1 VRLHQGQLD
10 EAQQLHE
17 QSLAVREELRETST
31 IAESRSA
38 LARLKLERDEP
49 AAAQLDAGLAIDAF
63 AAEGRDAERGLATA
77 LLAQALSDQGRAP
90 DPRRTLAE
98 AQELGGASQQLAIR
112 WRIRLIEAR
121 VAAASGQTR
130 AASELLEAL
139 EREAEQARFALL
151 RLEARP
157 HRLLVAND
165 RAALVELQSEAAAAD
180 AGWIRARAEAAL
192 SR

>member
-1 VRLHQGQLD
+1 MRLHQGQLD

-38 LARLKLERDEP
+38 LTRVKLERDQP
-49 AAAQLDAGLAIDAF
+49 AAAELDAGLAIDAF

-112 WRIRLIEAR
+112 WRTA
-121 VAAASGQTR
+121 
-130 AASELLEAL
+130 
-139 EREAEQARFALL
+139 
-151 RLEARP
+151 
-157 HRLLVAND
+157 
-165 RAALVELQSEAAAAD
+165 
-180 AGWIRARAEAAL
+180 
-192 SR
+192 